1 MAPRILAASAFAIAF
16 AAPLSAETRPIS
28 LDDSFR
34 VGSNAL
40 CTAQLAPARPGD
52 GMFDRAYALVCRDAS
67 APVGTLYALRGAPEA
82 LLARIQAGADGCQ
95 AAEPLTLENVGR
107 VEVLR
112 CPAGPGAAGRVT
124 YLSPRGRTVYAAH
137 GIAGYER
144 ALAVGLESLILDRTI
159 DAPVEVALTE
169 GSDAANFARTQA
181 TQLSSDAAL
190 AEAYRRSNAGDF
202 AAAAEFFAAAGRGEV
217 APAGTTEAMLNAA
230 LQQSNLGND
239 ARAEELF
246 DTAAARVGT
255 DQVLTRMLRNYRAI
269 HRLNAGDRAGALAV
283 LSTPLPPPDGVDP
296 ASVRSLEINAALAAR
311 LNAEGSGAAGLALA
325 ADTLLPAERAEVL
338 DGQAAQLR
346 GAVHRLGGDATQARS
361 ALGAALDRLGAVRGG
376 RIGSVAWMR
385 AQIMAE
391 LAAIAEAERNMAEA
405 ERLYRAAAELVA
417 SRYPASP
424 ALLSSQAQLASF
436 LTRTGREEEAITL
449 YRAVVALAQAT
460 PTPGLEPLIAP
471 YLSLLAA
478 RAEHPEAVAEL
489 FLAGQVLVRPGVAQT
504 QAMLARELSGGSDA
518 AAGLFRRSLNLARDV
533 ERTRIALA
541 AFNSTAAP
549 TNAESLRA
557 ADLGQRLTA
566 LEALQVATQA
576 ELSQFSRYRMVT
588 PRAMDLAALQQE
600 LREGEAYLKLIVLD
614 EASYG
619 LFVTRS
625 AARAFPVGLNAG
637 ELSRMVVAIRDSIV
651 KIENGQPVTYPF
663 DVARAHELYGR
674 LIAPVENDLAGVRHL
689 VFEPDGAM
697 LTLPPNLLVA
707 SRESVAAYQART
719 ANPDGDAFDFTG
731 IDWLGQRLDVTT
743 AVSASAFRDI
753 RNARPSHA
761 RRSYLGLG
769 SNQPVDVT
777 APPSGTRSAL
787 LGGSA
792 CQWPVGAWAR
802 PISPAELIA
811 ARQTIARNGGVDG
824 EVLTGADFSD
834 TRIREMDGIGEYRVL
849 HFATHGL
856 VTAPRPDCPA
866 EPALLTSF
874 GSGESDGLLTF
885 AEIFD
890 LRLDADLVILS
901 ACDTAGS
908 ASVTTTRAAGITSGG
923 GTAMDGLV
931 RAFVGAGGRSVLASH
946 WPVPDDF
953 SATERLVTGLFTA
966 PAGTSTAEALQAAQR
981 SLMADPRTSHPYY
994 WAAFAIVGDGSIP
1007 VIQTGVQ
1014 ETASIDRNSAASRG
1028 Y

>member
-1 MAPRILAASAFAIAF
+1 VAPRILAASAIAVAF
-16 AAPLSAETRPIS
+16 ASPLSAEPRPIS
-28 LDDSFR
+28 LEDSFQ

-40 CTAQLAPARPGD
+40 CTAQLLTARPGD
-52 GMFDRAYALVCRDAS
+52 GMFDRSYALVCRDAS
-67 APVGTLYALRGAPEA
+67 APVGTLHALRGTPQA
-82 LLARIQAGADGCQ
+82 LRARIQAGASGCTT
-95 AAEPLTLENVGR
+95 AEPSSIENVGN

-112 CPAGPGAAGRVT
+112 CPAAPGAAATLT
-124 YLSPRGRTVYAAH
+124 YFSPRGETVYAAH
-137 GIAGYER
+137 GVAGYES
-144 ALAVGLESLILDRTI
+144 ALAIGLASLVLDRTVSV
-159 DAPVEVALTE
+159 PVEVALTE
-169 GSDAANFARTQA
+169 GSDAAAFARTQA
-181 TQLSSDAAL
+181 TQLSSDVAL

-202 AAAAEFFAAAGRGEV
+202 AAAAEFFAAAGRGGA
-217 APAGTTEAMLNAA
+217 APAGTTEAALNAA
-230 LQQSNLGND
+230 LQQSNLGNN

-246 DTAAARVGT
+246 DAAAGRVGA
-255 DQVLTRMLRNYRAI
+255 DPVLTRMSRNYRAI
-269 HRLNAGDRAGALAV
+269 HHLNTADRSGALAV
-283 LSTPLPPPDGVDP
+283 LSTPLPPPDGIDP
-296 ASVRSLEINAALAAR
+296 ASVRALEIDRALAER
-311 LNAEGSGAAGLALA
+311 LNAEGSAVAGLALTG
-325 ADTLLPAERAEVL
+325 DTLLPSERAEVL

-346 GAVHRLGGDATQARS
+346 GAVHRLGGDAMRARS
-361 ALGAALDRLGAVRGG
+361 DLGQALDRLGAVRGG
-376 RIGSVAWMR
+376 RIGSIAWMR

-391 LAAIAEAERNMAEA
+391 LAAIAEAERDTAEA

-417 SRYPASP
+417 GRYPASP

-436 LTRTGREEEAITL
+436 LARTGREEEAIAL
-449 YRAVVALAQAT
+449 YRSVVGLAQAT
-460 PTPGLEPLIAP
+460 PTPGLEMLIAP
-471 YLSLLAA
+471 YLTLLAA
-478 RAEHPEAVAEL
+478 RADQPDAVADL
-489 FLAGQVLVRPGVAQT
+489 FAAGQVLVRPGVAQT
-504 QAMLARELSGGSDA
+504 QATLARELSGGSDA

-533 ERTRIALA
+533 ERSRIALA
-541 AFNSTAAP
+541 ALRSSATP

-557 ADLGQRLTA
+557 AELGQRITA

-576 ELSQFSRYRMVT
+576 ELAQFPRYRMAT

-614 EASYG
+614 ETSYG
-619 LFVTRS
+619 LLVTRS
-625 AARAFPVGLNAG
+625 AARAFPVGLGAG
-637 ELSRMVVAIRDSIV
+637 ELDRLVAAIRESIV

-674 LIAPVENDLAGVRHL
+674 LVGPIEDELAGVRHL
-689 VFEPDGAM
+689 IFEPDGAM

-707 SRESVAAYQART
+707 SRESVAAYQARA

-731 IDWLGQRLDVTT
+731 IDWLGHRLDVTT
-743 AVSASAFRDI
+743 AISASAFRDI

-761 RRSYLGLG
+761 RRAYLGLG

-777 APPSGTRSAL
+777 APSSATRSAF
-787 LGGSA
+787 LGTSI
-792 CQWPVGAWAR
+792 CQWPVAAWAR
-802 PISPAELIA
+802 PISAAELVT
-811 ARQTIARNGGVDG
+811 ARQTIIQNGGSGG

-834 TRIREMDGIGEYRVL
+834 TRIRQMDGIGEYRVL

-856 VTAPRPDCPA
+856 VTAPRPDCPT

-874 GSGESDGLLTF
+874 GAEDSDGLLTF

-908 ASVTTTRAAGITSGG
+908 ASVATTRAAGITSGG

-966 PAGTSTAEALQAAQR
+966 PAGTSTAEALQVAQR

-994 WAAFAIVGDGSIP
+994 WAAFAIVGDGSVPI
-1007 VIQTGVQ
+1007 IQERAQ
-1014 ETASIDRNSAASRG
+1014 ETASIGSGSTHVAGD
-1028 Y
+1028 